1 MSLLSVSNDS
11 NHHGNFKGK
20 SRVTHCENSK
30 SRITLLCPITHHAD
44 YLGSIMRHGNPYAT
58 LYKEVGGS
66 TVSKKKVKGSTRYRR
81 LLFKRRIA
89 PSTG

>member
-1 MSLLSVSNDS
+1 MSLLLVSNDS
-11 NHHGNFKGK
+11 SHHGNFKGK

-44 YLGSIMRHGNPYAT
+44 YLSPSTRHGNPYAT
-58 LYKEVGGS
+58 LYKEVRGS
-66 TVSKKKVKGSTRYRR
+66 TVSKKKVKGSTPYRR

-89 PSTG
+89 LFTG

>member
-30 SRITLLCPITHHAD
+30 SRITLLCSITHHAD
-44 YLGSIMRHGNPYAT
+44 YLGPITRYGNPYAT
-58 LYKEVGGS
+58 LYKEVRGS
-66 TVSKKKVKGSTRYRR
+66 TVSKKKVKGSTPSRR
-81 LLFKRRIA
+81 KFFKRRIA